1 MERTSQT
8 HVAPLVVI
16 RRRRALPLAGTI
28 VARLNQ
34 RVQAGDLLGRCTLTP
49 SHSLIDVAHALGLPA
64 ARADEQLKR
73 KAGEAV
79 SSGDILAGPVGLM
92 RKVVRA
98 PSAGRIVLQG
108 DGRLLFE
115 AMGEAFELRA
125 TYPGVIVGM
134 ESERSVTIETVG
146 AQVEGVWGNGREEF
160 GLLRVGTAS
169 PSEELTPANLEIG
182 LRSAVI
188 VAGRI
193 SEAETMRV
201 LAGLPARGVIVG
213 SMPSTLIP
221 VAEEAAYPVMLTDGF
236 GSRPMN
242 TAAFELLA
250 SNAGREA
257 SLNAQASVR
266 WQGIRPEIIVPLPS
280 VGTADVPSEGVMLVV
295 GRQVRI
301 VRDPYPGMVGTIVSL
316 PADPIELPSGL
327 HATCA
332 EIELPEG
339 GIVLAPLANLDI
351 LE

>member
-1 MERTSQT
+1 MERTPQT

-28 VARLNQ
+28 SARLNQ
-34 RVQAGDLLGRCTLTP
+34 KVQAGDLLGRCTLTP
-49 SHSLIDVAHALGLPA
+49 SHSLIDVAHALGLPV

-73 KAGEAV
+73 KAGEVV
-79 SSGDILAGPVGLM
+79 SGGDILAGPVGLM
-92 RKVVRA
+92 RRVVRA
-98 PSAGRIVLQG
+98 PSAGRIVLEG

-115 AMGEAFELRA
+115 AMGEVFELRA

-134 ESERSVTIETVG
+134 EAERSVTIETVG
-146 AQVEGVWGNGREEF
+146 AQVEGVWGNGHEEF

-169 PSEELTPANLEIG
+169 PADELTPANLEIG
-182 LRSAVI
+182 LRSSVI
-188 VAGRI
+188 VAGRVAQ
-193 SEAETMRV
+193 AETLRA
-201 LAGLPARGVIVG
+201 LAGLPVRGLIAG
-213 SMPSTLIP
+213 GLPSALIP
-221 VAEEAAYPVMLTDGF
+221 VAEEMAYPVMLTEGF
-236 GSRPMN
+236 GNRAMN

-257 SLNAQASVR
+257 SLNAQPSIR
-266 WQGIRPEIIVPLPS
+266 WQGIRPEVIVPLPS
-280 VGTADVPSEGVMLVV
+280 VGSADVPSEGVLPVP

-301 VRDPYPGMVGTIVSL
+301 VREPHPGKVGTIVSL

-327 HATCA
+327 HAWCA